1 MLSSVTKAQRPW
13 GDRMHDDADLVIWGV
28 TRSGRTFRP
37 SDWAE
42 RLAGCASAFGL
53 NQKLVYSPL
62 VLPIRAHGVKAVIV
76 GRELATLEPRLFQF
90 FEDFARDNALEVA
103 YVDNALA
110 APENLAA
117 PLAAMRGEPQ
127 EPV

>member
-1 MLSSVTKAQRPW
+1 
-13 GDRMHDDADLVIWGV
+13 MHDDADLVIWGV
-28 TRSGRTFRP
+28 TASGRTFRP

-53 NQKLVYSPL
+53 NQKVVYSPL

-76 GRELATLEPRLFQF
+76 GRELASLEPRLFQF
-90 FEDFARDNALEVA
+90 FANFARDNALA
-103 YVDNALA
+103 IDYVKNALA
-110 APENLAA
+110 APEDLA
-117 PLAAMRGEPQ
+117 PPQAAMRAEPQ